1 MKSRDASKRVEKAYR
16 VLAKQYKRKVRSEE
30 FDHRFIEKFLAMF
43 SPGQRI
49 LDIGAG
55 TGIIAHDMFIRH
67 QLNVVAIDSSKEMLN
82 IAKKQHPELDIRLM
96 DMRKLTFADKEFDGA
111 FANYS
116 LIHIREREIISTL
129 RGIARVLKPKAY
141 LYLSLQEPITKM
153 QKDGYYPVVYNRRVK
168 MFINLFKEKEMRIY
182 LRKTGFKLLWVE
194 RRNPHPETEFPFNK
208 LFIVAQKK
216 ISTRFNAQR
225 T

>member
-1 MKSRDASKRVEKAYR
+1 MKKRDTSKQVKKAYR

-67 QLNVVAIDSSKEMLN
+67 QLKVVAIDSSKEMLN
-82 IAKKQHPELDIRLM
+82 VAKKQHPELDIRLM
-96 DMRKLTFADKEFDGA
+96 DMRKLSFADQEFNGA

-116 LIHIREREIISTL
+116 LIHIREREIMSTL
-129 RGIARVLKPKAY
+129 RGIARILAPKGY
-141 LYLSLQEPITKM
+141 FYLSLQEPIAKM
-153 QKDGYYPVVYNRRVK
+153 QKDGYYPVVYNRRIK
-168 MFINLFKEKEMRIY
+168 MFINLFKEKEMLTY
-182 LRKTGFKLLWVE
+182 LRKNGFKVIWIE

-208 LFIVAQKK
+208 LFIAAQKK
-216 ISTRFNAQR
+216 SRR
-225 T
+225 RKK